1 MKSTFYLLLFIL
13 VCSGSIFAQENTV
26 EIEEQLTNN
35 RLSLYAVNENLQ
47 ELDVMITISGTNFR
61 QSKSK
66 PRLIRVPATSKVL
79 LKTIMVDRGKTA
91 NYTYDLIVKDS
102 LSRRALKKQFENIK
116 INPKKSIVVYSPANC
131 VLCDSLVSTLNKS
144 PYRYKYFSLS
154 ENPDINK
161 QLKMAFTNT
170 KVTYDSIQNP
180 IISLNGVLHSE
191 IKDFD
196 QLLEEINKEEK

>member
-1 MKSTFYLLLFIL
+1 MKSTYYLLLFIL
-13 VCSGSIFAQENTV
+13 VCSGNIFAQENTIK
-26 EIEEQLTNN
+26 IEDTLSHN

-47 ELDVMITISGTNFR
+47 DLDVMITISGTNFR

-66 PRLIRVPATSKVL
+66 PRLIRVPATSKVF

-91 NYTYDLIVKDS
+91 NYTYDLVVKDS

-131 VLCDSLVSTLNKS
+131 VLCDSLVSTLDKS

-161 QLKMAFTNT
+161 QLKTAFTNS
-170 KVTYDSIQNP
+170 KVIYDSIQNP
-180 IISLNGVLHSE
+180 IISLNGVLFAD
-191 IKDFD
+191 ILDFD
-196 QLLEEINKEEK
+196 QLLKKN